1 MELLD
6 FVTILSILMDNAIEG
21 AQSAQSSEITVALF
35 NSGNTNVLIIENTTD
50 VAKIDTSDI
59 FLCGFSS
66 KGKDRGIG
74 LYNVANILKK
84 YPNVSIITQSKD
96 FHFRQTIEMR

>member
-1 MELLD
+1 MGEVLYNITFFIHIVILL
-6 FVTILSILMDNAIEG
+6 L
-21 AQSAQSSEITVALF
+21 
-35 NSGNTNVLIIENTTD
+35 NVLIIENTTD